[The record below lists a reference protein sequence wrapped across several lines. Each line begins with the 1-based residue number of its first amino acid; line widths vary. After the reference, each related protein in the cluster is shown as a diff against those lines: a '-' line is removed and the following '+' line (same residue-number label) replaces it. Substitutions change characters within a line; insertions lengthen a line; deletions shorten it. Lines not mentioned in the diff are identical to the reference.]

1 MTVYSFS
8 PFGYEGS
15 LITVEVDLRMGIPAV
30 DIVGLADG
38 CVRESRERIKA
49 AIKNSGIEFP
59 QERVL
64 ISLSPADLKKEGAGF
79 DLPIAL
85 GIYNAMRGNPSSGEG
100 VLVMGEL
107 ELSGALRPVR
117 GVYAAC
123 LNAVEA
129 GVTECVV
136 PAVQAWE
143 AEKAGMKTVHGVKD
157 LKEAFDLTLNA

>member
-1 MTVYSFS
+1 MKIYSFS
-8 PFGYEGS
+8 PFGYEGNMV
-15 LITVEVDLRMGIPAV
+15 TVEVDLRMGIPAV

-38 CVRESRERIKA
+38 SVSESRERIKS

-85 GIYNAMRGNPSSGEG
+85 GIYNAMCGNTSDGEG

-107 ELSGALRPVR
+107 ELSGNVRPVR

-123 LNAVEA
+123 QSAKRQ
-129 GVTECVV
+129 GIFDCVV
-136 PAVQAWE
+136 PAQQAWE

>member
-1 MTVYSFS
+1 MKIYSFS

-107 ELSGALRPVR
+107 ELNGSVHPVR

-123 LNAVEA
+123 LTAVDY
-129 GVTECVV
+129 GITECVV
-136 PAVQAWE
+136 PAEQALE

>member
-15 LITVEVDLRMGIPAV
+15 LVTVEVDLRMGIPAT
-30 DIVGLADG
+30 DIIGLSEG
-38 CVRESRERIKA
+38 SVKESRERIKA
-49 AIKNSGIEFP
+49 AFKNQGIEFP

-64 ISLSPADLKKEGAGF
+64 ISLSPTDLKKEGSGF

-85 GIYNAMRGNPSSGEG
+85 GIYNAMRGNPSDGEG
-100 VLVMGEL
+100 ALVMGEL
-107 ELSGALRPVR
+107 ELNGSVRPVR

-129 GVTECVV
+129 GVTECVI

-143 AEKAGMKTVHGVKD
+143 AEKAGMKKVHGVKD
-157 LKEAFDLTLNA
+157 LKEAFDLTL

>member
-1 MTVYSFS
+1 MKIYSFS
-8 PFGYEGS
+8 PFGYEGNMV
-15 LITVEVDLRMGIPAV
+15 TVEVDLRMGIPAV

-38 CVRESRERIKA
+38 SVSESRERIKS

-85 GIYNAMRGNPSSGEG
+85 GIYNAMCGNTSDGEG

-107 ELSGALRPVR
+107 ELSGNVRPVR

-123 LNAVEA
+123 QSAKRQ
-129 GVTECVV
+129 GIFDCVV
-136 PAVQAWE
+136 PAQQAWE
-143 AEKAGMKTVHGVKD
+143 AEKAGMRTIVCA
-157 LKEAFDLTLNA
+157 ETIRQAFGAIES

>member
-1 MTVYSFS
+1 MKIYSFS

-30 DIVGLADG
+30 DIVGLADS

-59 QERVL
+59 TERVL
-64 ISLSPADLKKEGAGF
+64 ISLSPADLKKEGTGF
-79 DLPIAL
+79 DLPIAM

-123 LNAVEA
+123 LNAVKE
-129 GVTECVV
+129 GITECAV

-143 AEKAGMKTVHGVKD
+143 AEKAGMKTVHGIKD
-157 LKEAFDLTLNA
+157 LKEAFNLTLNA